1 VGTAIGAIVG
11 DPVASEVVAGD
22 FLGLIGLVPRI
33 EDGARVYEIAVT
45 SALMNPY
52 GVLHGGVVYSLADT
66 SMGGA
71 LSPELAPNERTA
83 TIEITIHYLAPVR
96 AGTIRAETKLVQR
109 GRRVATLESDVHN
122 VTPDGERRLVAKAL
136 GSFAIFEVK

>member
-1 VGTAIGAIVG
+1 MTNPADGSSDAN
-11 DPVASEVVAGD
+11 D
-22 FLGLIGLVPRI
+22 FLGLIGLAPRV
-33 EDGARVYEIAVT
+33 EDGARVYEIEV
-45 SALMNPY
+45 SPALMNPY

-71 LSPELAPNERTA
+71 LAPELAEGELTA

-96 AGTIRAETKLVQR
+96 AGTIRAETHVVQR
-109 GRRVATLESDVHN
+109 GRRVATLESEVFN
-122 VTPDGERRLVAKAL
+122 VSPEGDRRLVAKAL